1 MKTYLLCLRKD
12 QSRGLQAEN
21 AIFNAACKF
30 GLKKENCESF
40 CNVREFFRRLSEIF
54 DEESLI
60 ILAADTEMFADT
72 KRMICSSLFL
82 NCMSGDIHSDD
93 FIPEGAIILPTSN
106 SAFSGFA
113 IKKNSNCLILLPLDD
128 ERTQQCLGDHFFTF
142 MSETIGKTKTVSENS
157 DNNLNFTMALISEKA
172 ADVCNVLAARKLT
185 AALSLS
191 NAGNKLCRVLPEMVQ
206 LSFFSSSRQRK
217 NTSPKN
223 YAAVLA
229 REAAEHS
236 GKNIGASITNVFK
249 TQNEGEIQFFVY
261 IAVADSKGAK
271 VRKIYAQPDE
281 SALSLTAC
289 ALDTVLDM
297 IKEQAITENT
307 SSDGENEA
315 RAVLPTPSIK
325 NANRKKIF
333 KYTACAAAAA
343 LFLCLSVGVGA
354 LIVKPDTVPSSS
366 NTGTSKNESGSNN
379 KSDFDY
385 KNFWDSLFN
394 NDSDEESTDDSPVI
408 DEPANDDINTGDS
421 SGDRTTTPSV
431 TEQDTDSSQSEAT
444 SENRPT
450 QQPTE
455 KPTDE
460 TKPTEPGTE
469 DTSEPTQ
476 EPSTET
482 PTETQPTEPTEPTVP
497 EDSTAAAENQP
508 AAE

>member
-60 ILAADTEMFADT
+60 ILAADTELFTDT
-72 KRMICSSLFL
+72 KRMICSALFL
-82 NCMSGDIHSDD
+82 NCMSSDINSDD
-93 FIPEGAIILPTSN
+93 FISEGAILLPTSDGT
-106 SAFSGFA
+106 FSGFA
-113 IKKNSNCLILLPLDD
+113 LKNDKNCVILLPLDD
-128 ERTQQCLGDHFFTF
+128 ERTQQCLGDHFFSF
-142 MSETIGKTKTVSENS
+142 MSETIGETKTGSENS
-157 DNNLNFTMALISEKA
+157 DNDLNFTMALISEKA
-172 ADVCNVLAARKLT
+172 ADVCNILSDKRLT

-191 NAGNKLCRVLPEMVQ
+191 NAGDKLCRVLPDMPQ
-206 LSFFSSSRQRK
+206 LRFISSSRQRG

-229 REAAEHS
+229 REAAEHT
-236 GKNIGASITNVFK
+236 GTNIGASITNVFK
-249 TQNEGEIQFFVY
+249 VQHEGETQIFVY
-261 IAVADSKGAK
+261 IAVADNTGAK
-271 VRKIYAQPDE
+271 VRKIYAQPGE
-281 SALSLTAC
+281 TALILTAC
-289 ALDTVLDM
+289 ALDAVLKM
-297 IKEQAITENT
+297 IQEQASAYEGTIKRTFVP
-307 SSDGENEA
+307 S
-315 RAVLPTPSIK
+315 TPSIEGI
-325 NANRKKIF
+325 NRKKML
-333 KYTACAAAAA
+333 KYTAFAGAAA
-343 LFLCLSVGVGA
+343 LVLCLSIGIGA
-354 LIVKPDTVPSSS
+354 LIVKPDTLPASS
-366 NTGTSKNESGSNN
+366 NAGTSKNESGTNN

-385 KNFWDSLFN
+385 KNLWDSLFN

-408 DEPANDDINTGDS
+408 DEPANDDIHTGDS
-421 SGDRTTTPSV
+421 SGGENTVPSRP
-431 TEQDTDSSQSEAT
+431 EQNTNSSESGT
-444 SENRPT
+444 SNESRPT

-508 AAE
+508 AAQ

>member
-1 MKTYLLCLRKD
+1 MNTYLLCLRKD

-72 KRMICSSLFL
+72 KRMICSALFL
-82 NCMSGDIHSDD
+82 NCMSGDVNSDD
-93 FIPEGAIILPTSN
+93 FIPEGAIILPTSD

-128 ERTQQCLGDHFFTF
+128 ERTQQCLGDHFFNF
-142 MSETIGKTKTVSENS
+142 MSETIGETKTVSENS
-157 DNNLNFTMALISEKA
+157 DNDLNFTMALISEKA
-172 ADVCNVLAARKLT
+172 SDVCNVLAARKLS

-191 NAGNKLCRVLPEMVQ
+191 NAGDRLCRVLPEMAQ
-206 LSFFSSSRQRK
+206 LSFFSSTRQRE
-217 NTSPKN
+217 NISPKN

-229 REAAEHS
+229 REAAERS

-249 TQNEGEIQFFVY
+249 TQNNGEIQFFVY
-261 IAVADSKGAK
+261 IAVADINGAK

-281 SALSLTAC
+281 SALSLTVC
-289 ALDTVLDM
+289 ALDAVLDM
-297 IKEQAITENT
+297 IKEQAMNEKT

-315 RAVLPTPSIK
+315 RTALPTPFIK
-325 NANRKKIF
+325 NANLKKIL
-333 KYTACAAAAA
+333 KYTACASAAA
-343 LFLCLSVGVGA
+343 LFLCLSVGIGA
-354 LIVKPDTVPSSS
+354 IILKPESIPSS
-366 NTGTSKNESGSNN
+366 NTGTSKNESGTND

-385 KNFWDSLFN
+385 ENFWDSLFN
-394 NDSDEESTDDSPVI
+394 NDSDEESADDSPVI
-408 DEPANDDINTGDS
+408 DEPANDDVPTGDS
-421 SGDRTTTPSV
+421 SGDETTAPSV
-431 TEQDTDSSQSEAT
+431 TEQDTDSSQSEVT
-444 SENRPT
+444 SENTPT
-450 QQPTE
+450 QPSTE

-460 TKPTEPGTE
+460 TNPTEPGTE
-469 DTSEPTQ
+469 DSSEPTQ

-508 AAE
+508 AA